1 MKNLDFFTATEQNS
15 IREVMKKIADN
26 AKGLICICEDGKLL
40 ATVTDGDIRRYILAG
55 GDIEGEVSKAAH
67 YSPVFAYQE
76 DRSSAKDIMIKQGI
90 TALPIVTRDLE
101 ITDIVFLTFFDDEDA
116 GKIKADL
123 QVPVVIMAGGKGKRL
138 KPFTDILP
146 KPLIPL
152 GEKTVTERIINKFQE
167 YGCDLFYMIIN
178 YKKNFIKAYFADNEM
193 KYNMQFIEEEKF
205 LGTAGGLKLVQGK
218 VSGDFFVSN
227 CDILIDA
234 DYQAIL
240 EEHVRK
246 QCIITLVCAHKKY
259 QMPYGT
265 VEGDEEGYVCN
276 MQEKPMLSYNI
287 NTGLYV
293 INEKFLDRIPVDT
306 FVDMTELVGDCIRK
320 KEKVGIYLIEE
331 EQWLDT
337 GQMEELEKTYTALK
351 LNG

>member
-1 MKNLDFFTATEQNS
+1 MVEEDNS
-15 IREVMKKIADN
+15 IKEVMKKIAAN
-26 AKGLICICEDGKLL
+26 ARGLVFVCKGGRLL

-55 GDIEGEVSKAAH
+55 GDLEGEVSQAAH
-67 YSPVFAYQE
+67 YSPVFVYPE
-76 DRSSAKDIMIKQGI
+76 EREEAKDIMIRRSI
-90 TALPIVTRDLE
+90 TALPVLDHDNRIM
-101 ITDIVFLTFFDDEDA
+101 DILFLRYPDEADA
-116 GKIKADL
+116 EEAKDGLD
-123 QVPVVIMAGGKGKRL
+123 VPVIIMAGGKGQRL

-152 GEKTVTERIINKFQE
+152 GEKTITERIIMRFQK
-167 YGCDLFYMIIN
+167 YGCNQFYMIIN
-178 YKKNFIKAYFADNEM
+178 YKKNFIKAYFADNGM
-193 KYNMQFIEEEKF
+193 NYNIQFVEEEKF

-218 VSGDFFVSN
+218 VTGDFFVSN

-265 VEGDEEGYVCN
+265 VEGDAEGYVCN
-276 MQEKPMLSYNI
+276 MQEKPVLSYNI

-293 INEKFLDRIPVDT
+293 INEKFLEMIPQDT
-306 FVDMTELVGDCIRK
+306 FVDMTELIGDCIRK

-337 GQMEELEKTYTALK
+337 GQMEELEKTYAALK

>member
-1 MKNLDFFTATEQNS
+1 MKNLDIFTVEEKNS
-15 IREVMKKIADN
+15 IREVMKKIAEN
-26 AKGLICICEDGKLL
+26 AKGQVFVCKDGKLL

-55 GDIEGEVSKAAH
+55 GDIEGEVSRAAN

-76 DRSSAKDIMIKQGI
+76 NRGEAKDIMRKQGI
-90 TALPIVTRDLE
+90 TALPIVTDDLE
-101 ITDIVFLTFFDDEDA
+101 ITDIVFLTFFDEA
-116 GKIKADL
+116 SGGKVKASL
-123 QVPVVIMAGGKGKRL
+123 SVPVVIMAGGKGQRL

-152 GEKTVTERIINKFQE
+152 GEETITERIITKFQE
-167 YGCDLFYMIIN
+167 YGCDPFYMIVN
-178 YKKNFIKAYFADNEM
+178 YKKNFIKAYFADNEK
-193 KYNMQFIEEEKF
+193 KYNIQFVEEEKF
-205 LGTAGGLKLVQGK
+205 LGTAGGLKLVQGA
-218 VSGDFFVSN
+218 VAGNFFVSN

-240 EEHVRK
+240 EEHIRK

-276 MQEKPMLSYNI
+276 MQEKPVLTYNI

-293 INEKFLDRIPVDT
+293 VNERFLDKIPQDT
-306 FVDMTELVGDCIRK
+306 FVDMTELIGECIGE

-337 GQMEELEKTYTALK
+337 GQMEELEKTYMALK
-351 LNG
+351 LND

>member
-1 MKNLDFFTATEQNS
+1 MKNLEIFIVEEENS
-15 IREVMKKIADN
+15 IKEVMKKIAVN
-26 AKGLICICEDGKLL
+26 ARGLVFVCKGGRLL

-55 GDIEGEVSKAAH
+55 GDIEGAVSQAAH
-67 YSPVFAYQE
+67 YSPVFVYPEEREQ
-76 DRSSAKDIMIKQGI
+76 AKDIMIRRNI
-90 TALPIVTRDLE
+90 TALPVVDHDNRIM
-101 ITDIVFLTFFDDEDA
+101 DILFLRYPDEEDA
-116 GKIKADL
+116 EEAKDGLD
-123 QVPVVIMAGGKGKRL
+123 VPVVIMAGGKGQRL

-152 GEKTVTERIINKFQE
+152 GEKTITERIIMRFQK
-167 YGCDLFYMIIN
+167 YGCNRFYMVIN

-276 MQEKPMLSYNI
+276 MQEKPVLSYNI

-293 INEKFLDRIPVDT
+293 INEKFLDMIPKDT
-306 FVDMTELVGDCIRK
+306 FVDMTELVGNCIRK